1 MNQYYLITGMGL
13 YVGLQCGT
21 STCNPL
27 GGPTNSAM
35 LVAGYL
41 TPYTQGSLAQPEGF
55 WHLVGVYAHTSCIGG
70 LVCMRCRG
78 GDLAYDATG
87 GGGCIGLR
95 LM

>member
-1 MNQYYLITGMGL
+1 M
-13 YVGLQCGT
+13 GT
-21 STCNPL
+21 SSCNPL
-27 GGPTNSAM
+27 ESPTNSAM

-55 WHLVGVYAHTSCIGG
+55 WHLVGVYAHTSCTGG

-78 GDLAYDATG
+78 GGTWRMMQMG
-87 GGGCIGLR
+87 RGCIGLR